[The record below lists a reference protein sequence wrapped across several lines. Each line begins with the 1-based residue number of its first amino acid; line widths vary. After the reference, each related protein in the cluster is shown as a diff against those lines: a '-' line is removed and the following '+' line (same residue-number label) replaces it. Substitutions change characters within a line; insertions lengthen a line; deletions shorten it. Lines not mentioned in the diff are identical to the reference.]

1 VSDVGAPRSYSSAGP
16 SAGLGD
22 LIRAIAALGASDE
35 EAAAIAVML
44 GMRPAAEQQPVMK
57 PRHLSPK
64 TLAKFELAREQAG
77 TSPAAD
83 DLAENP
89 AAQST
94 EHPAAPVAST
104 RATGEA
110 ELELTFMGTAT
121 PPARS
126 WISDAQELAEP
137 ALAATRSY
145 NTTVPPF
152 VPLLAPVIT
161 RAILAEAAATATSDG
176 PIDIE
181 RLVLDVATRRPLR
194 ALPCLPATTLRRG
207 AQILI
212 DRTAA
217 MQPFQVDT
225 DDLAVRIRQVAS
237 QGATQLLYF
246 DEDPTMVDDTWPVVE
261 GRPYE
266 LPLAGTPIVLIT
278 DLGIRHMRSRRSHAR
293 SYWLAF
299 AREARRRQ
307 CPVIAFV
314 PYPPSRWPAGLDGLI
329 TPLPWDHH
337 TTVTTVRTAKRS
349 KDR

>member
-1 VSDVGAPRSYSSAGP
+1 MNGVSDVSVPRSHP

-35 EAAAIAVML
+35 EAEAIAVML
-44 GMRPAAEQQPVMK
+44 GMRPAAERRHVMVRRPIAAQPLAAV
-57 PRHLSPK
+57 SPVEEPVGRS
-64 TLAKFELAREQAG
+64 APAG
-77 TSPAAD
+77 ERA
-83 DLAENP
+83 LHP

-94 EHPAAPVAST
+94 THPAAPVPSA
-104 RATGEA
+104 RAIGEA
-110 ELELTFMGTAT
+110 ELELAFVGTAA

-126 WISDAQELAEP
+126 WIADAQDLAEP
-137 ALAATRSY
+137 APAATRSY
-145 NTTVPPF
+145 DTTVPPF

-161 RAILAEAAATATSDG
+161 RAVLAEAAATATSDG

-212 DRTAA
+212 DRTAS

-278 DLGIRHMRSRRSHAR
+278 DLGIRHMRSPRSRAR

-314 PYPPSRWPAGLDGLI
+314 PYPSSRWPAGLDGLI

-337 TTVTTVRTAKRS
+337 TTVATVRTAKRS